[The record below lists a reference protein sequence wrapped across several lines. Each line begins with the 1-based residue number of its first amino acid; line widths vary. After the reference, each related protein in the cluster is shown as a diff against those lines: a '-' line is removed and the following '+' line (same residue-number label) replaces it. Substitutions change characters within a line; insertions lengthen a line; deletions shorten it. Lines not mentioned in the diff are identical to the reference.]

1 MIVMRNLIFGSYLFL
16 LMWINPSVGYGQALT
31 DSLAKSQSDTTNRA
45 AAKRSKITPGV
56 PSKFDWIKLLDG
68 TEMEVEVRRIS
79 EKYVFYSKPG
89 NMDTDWIDRRKVQT
103 IYYRTGGVEQMS
115 SRVTEIRNVKDWREI
130 ELTKNASDVEGL
142 IKIDNLDVRLEATS
156 NQHYRSVQALERSA
170 EAVLRRQAALINA
183 DIVLIT
189 RVNHIR
195 AYGDAP
201 VVSMTGEAYRKK

>member
-1 MIVMRNLIFGSYLFL
+1 MKIITFGSYLFL
-16 LMWINPSVGYGQALT
+16 LIWINPSVGYGQILP
-31 DSLAKSQSDTTNRA
+31 DSLYKNQSDTTSQVEV
-45 AAKRSKITPGV
+45 KKSKITPGV

-79 EKYVFYSKPG
+79 EKYVFYSQPG

-130 ELTKNASDVEGL
+130 ELTKNASDVDGL

-170 EAVLRRQAALINA
+170 ESVLRRQAALINA
-183 DIVLIT
+183 DIVLII

-201 VVSMTGEAYRKK
+201 VVNMVGEAYRKK